1 MPPHKGQVRYGW
13 RKLSQPYRARLERQ
27 GISQR
32 SWEDGADLRK
42 ARGKAP
48 KPQPGAAPV
57 ELAQELATA
66 PSEAALSAAERFTR
80 PPWIPEWI
88 SNEVAA
94 ILSQLPDPSKWE
106 GVTFEPQPDGAPWRM
121 TVELKRGY
129 PITIDI
135 PGGGGPGSGAK
146 EVLDLVADIQSG
158 RDTKN
163 KKAAAIFSEVERAYT
178 KAIS

>member
-1 MPPHKGQVRYGW
+1 
-13 RKLSQPYRARLERQ
+13 
-27 GISQR
+27 
-32 SWEDGADLRK
+32 
-42 ARGKAP
+42 
-48 KPQPGAAPV
+48 
-57 ELAQELATA
+57 
-66 PSEAALSAAERFTR
+66 LSAAERFTR

-88 SNEVAA
+88 TNEVAA
-94 ILSQLPDPSKWE
+94 ILSQLPDPSKWQ

-178 KAIS
+178 KGIS